1 MKKISP
7 NLRSHTIKMLALA
20 AALGPAGCA
29 VGPDFK
35 KPAAPSSAGYSPTPL
50 PDQNR
55 PLVAGGEAQ
64 RLVPGQNVPGDW
76 WQAFNCPALNTL
88 VERALRKND
97 SITAAKASL
106 RQAQELVS
114 AQQGGYYPSVDA
126 SYNFERQQLAGNLG
140 GNSPGIQGNG
150 SVISTTQG
158 TPAADGGTAPFNG
171 PVTFNFHT
179 LQLSVG
185 YTLDVFGENRRQ
197 VESLAAQAAMQRYEL
212 AAAYV
217 TLAANVVGAAIQEA
231 ATRAQIDSTE
241 KIIAANTRGLAAL
254 KNQRQAGYASDLDVA
269 TQEAALAQAQQT
281 LPPLQKQLEQTRDLI
296 RMLAGN
302 LPNED
307 VAETFDFSMLHL
319 PADLPLSLPS
329 LIIRQRPDVLAAEE
343 QLRSANAQL
352 GAAIANRLPQ
362 FTLTATGGGTAT
374 RINQMFSNGG
384 PFWTL
389 VGNVDQ
395 PLFDGF
401 TLLHRQRAARQ
412 ALLQAAAQYRS
423 TVVGAYQNVA
433 DTLHA
438 LVADT
443 KALKAAAAAEHTA
456 AVSLALT
463 QRQFQVGYAGYLP
476 LLNSEAAHEQAEI
489 AVVQAQAGRYA
500 DTVALFQS
508 LGGGWWAR
516 PDLTKN

>member
-1 MKKISP
+1 M
-7 NLRSHTIKMLALA
+7 
-20 AALGPAGCA
+20 
-29 VGPDFK
+29 
-35 KPAAPSSAGYSPTPL
+35 
-50 PDQNR
+50 
-55 PLVAGGEAQ
+55 
-64 RLVPGQNVPGDW
+64 
-76 WQAFNCPALNTL
+76 
-88 VERALRKND
+88 
-97 SITAAKASL
+97 
-106 RQAQELVS
+106 
-114 AQQGGYYPSVDA
+114 
-126 SYNFERQQLAGNLG
+126 
-140 GNSPGIQGNG
+140 
-150 SVISTTQG
+150 
-158 TPAADGGTAPFNG
+158 
-171 PVTFNFHT
+171 
-179 LQLSVG
+179 
-185 YTLDVFGENRRQ
+185 
-197 VESLAAQAAMQRYEL
+197 
-212 AAAYV
+212 
-217 TLAANVVGAAIQEA
+217 
-231 ATRAQIDSTE
+231 
-241 KIIAANTRGLAAL
+241 
-254 KNQRQAGYASDLDVA
+254 
-269 TQEAALAQAQQT
+269 
-281 LPPLQKQLEQTRDLI
+281 
-296 RMLAGN
+296 
-302 LPNED
+302 
-307 VAETFDFSMLHL
+307 
-319 PADLPLSLPS
+319 
-329 LIIRQRPDVLAAEE
+329 LAAEE

-423 TVVGAYQNVA
+423 TVVGVYQNVA